1 MRVKLWQLWPL
12 HSFTL
17 YFAECAWKGWDKINT
32 VLKKIGISVIIPY
45 NNLIHKTQLQD
56 PLDIF
61 SEFGILINVEKT
73 QIVEQYREFFTL
85 YSLNGIKKGNTLNNI
100 FNIWIIKSIISYFI
114 LSHKRIIILLY
125 IWSIIINLR
134 IYFYVMLNN
143 ARTII
148 KHKATR

>member
-1 MRVKLWQLWPL
+1 M
-12 HSFTL
+12 HSV
-17 YFAECAWKGWDKINT
+17 I
-32 VLKKIGISVIIPY
+32 IIPY
-45 NNLIHKTQLQD
+45 NNLIHKTQLQN

-100 FNIWIIKSIISYFI
+100 FNIWIVKSIISYFI

-125 IWSIIINLR
+125 I
-134 IYFYVMLNN
+134 
-143 ARTII
+143 
-148 KHKATR
+148 

>member
-1 MRVKLWQLWPL
+1 M
-12 HSFTL
+12 
-17 YFAECAWKGWDKINT
+17 
-32 VLKKIGISVIIPY
+32 
-45 NNLIHKTQLQD
+45 QLQD

-125 IWSIIINLR
+125 I
-134 IYFYVMLNN
+134 
-143 ARTII
+143 
-148 KHKATR
+148 

>member
-1 MRVKLWQLWPL
+1 M
-12 HSFTL
+12 H
-17 YFAECAWKGWDKINT
+17 
-32 VLKKIGISVIIPY
+32 SVIIPY

-56 PLDIF
+56 SLDIF

-125 IWSIIINLR
+125 I
-134 IYFYVMLNN
+134 
-143 ARTII
+143 
-148 KHKATR
+148 

>member
-1 MRVKLWQLWPL
+1 M
-12 HSFTL
+12 HNFTL

-32 VLKKIGISVIIPY
+32 ALKKIGISVIIPY
-45 NNLIHKTQLQD
+45 NNLIHKTQFQD

-148 KHKATR
+148 KHKVTR